1 MSEYSLNL
9 REAITEVSNVKEDC
23 RRCLRANQKTAEAKN
38 FAEMICRLIIVN
50 EYPQNVVTVMGFRE

>member
-9 REAITEVSNVKEDC
+9 REAITEVSIVKEVVVREPT
-23 RRCLRANQKTAEAKN
+23 RRLQRRKG